1 VISYQLSAISSE
13 NQLADR
19 PPVTVLIDTYNY
31 GHFLGRAI
39 ESVMGQTYPSTSI
52 EILVVDDGSTD
63 KTAEVVEQYGDRV
76 RYIRKA
82 RGGQASAI
90 NEGFRQARGDIICL
104 LDADDYFY
112 PDKVRRVVAEFQ
124 SGPAVGLVHDRFD
137 IIDEMSQGTREVS
150 WERTWTGC
158 KVTVSKVPSQLQSLI
173 LLGHPWNSVTSAM
186 SVRKTVVQGTQQ
198 GYRRRIPSPP
208 NPPLPLRGEGGSEGT
223 IPAGSPLS
231 TSSVGRSLRGR
242 LWAGGEGIRT
252 THKGMPLQVP
262 EDVFVHSP
270 DLFLSIILPF
280 VAEVRVIE
288 SPLTAYVF
296 HGRNVGLYRP
306 SPLNRE
312 IYRRQVAYVRRY
324 VEERFGKRFVTY
336 FGRSV
341 YGPEPDA
348 EWRHKSRFGVYMAD
362 CMEISRANVEWSI
375 KLESQLRLAASLLL
389 PPKLYDGV
397 RQVRAVQRRVHLWRG

>member
-1 VISYQLSAISSE
+1 MSAISSE
-13 NQLADR
+13 NQLADH
-19 PPVTVLIDTYNY
+19 PAVTVLIDTYNY

-39 ESVMGQTYPSTSI
+39 ESVMGQTYPSSSI

-63 KTAEVVEQYGDRV
+63 NSAEVVQRYGERV

-90 NEGFRQARGDIICL
+90 NEGFRQARGDVVCL

-112 PDKVRRVVAEFQ
+112 PDKVSRVVAEFQ
-124 SGPAVGLVHDRFD
+124 SSPAVGLVHDRFD
-137 IIDEMSQGTREVS
+137 IIDEVSQRTREIS
-150 WERTWTGC
+150 WERTWTGR

-186 SVRKTVVQGTQQ
+186 SVRKTVVEGSW
-198 GYRRRIPSPP
+198 RIPSPP
-208 NPPLPLRGEGGSEGT
+208 IPKPATEGPAYRGRGEGGSEGT
-223 IPAGSPLS
+223 ITGGSPLS
-231 TSSVGRSLRGR
+231 QVGRG
-242 LWAGGEGIRT
+242 AGGEGIRT
-252 THKGMPLQVP
+252 TDGGVPLQVP

-280 VAEVRVIE
+280 VAEVRLIE

-348 EWRHKSRFGVYMAD
+348 EWQHKSRFGVYIAD
-362 CMEISRANVEWSI
+362 CKEIFKANVEWSI

-389 PPKLYDGV
+389 PAKLYDGV
-397 RQVRAVQRRVHLWRG
+397 RQVRAAQRRVHL

>member
-1 VISYQLSAISSE
+1 LSAITSE
-13 NQLADR
+13 NQPADR
-19 PPVTVLIDTYNY
+19 PLVTVLIDTYNY
-31 GHFLGRAI
+31 GHFLSRAI

-63 KTAEVVEQYGDRV
+63 HTAEVVEQYGDLV

-82 RGGQASAI
+82 RGGQASAL

-112 PDKVRRVVAEFQ
+112 PDKVRRVVAEFL
-124 SGPAVGLVHDRFD
+124 SNPVVGLVHDRFD
-137 IIDEMSQGTREVS
+137 IIDEVSQGTREVS
-150 WERTWTGC
+150 WERTWTGR
-158 KVTVSKVPSQLQSLI
+158 KVTVSKIPSQIQSLI

-186 SVRKTVVQGTQQ
+186 SIRKTMVEGSW
-198 GYRRRIPSPP
+198 RIPSPP
-208 NPPLPLRGEGGSEGT
+208 APSSRVPAQWVAERGDPTVIVPSEPPS
-223 IPAGSPLS
+223 
-231 TSSVGRSLRGR
+231 SLRGR
-242 LWAGGEGIRT
+242 GGSGGEGIRT
-252 THKGMPLQVP
+252 SPRRVPLQVP

-324 VEERFGKRFVTY
+324 IEERFGKRFVTY

-348 EWRHKSRFGVYMAD
+348 EWQHKSRFSVYMAD
-362 CMEISRANVEWSI
+362 CVEIFRANVEWRI

-389 PPKLYDGV
+389 RPKLYDGV

>member
-1 VISYQLSAISSE
+1 VSAISSE
-13 NQLADR
+13 NQLANR

-39 ESVMGQTYPSTSI
+39 ESVMGQSYPSSSI

-63 KTAEVVEQYGDRV
+63 NTAEVVQRYGERV

-124 SGPAVGLVHDRFD
+124 SGPEVGLIHDRFD
-137 IIDEMSQGTREVS
+137 IIDEVSQGMQEVS

-158 KVTVSKVPSQLQSLI
+158 KVTISKVPSQLQSLI
-173 LLGHPWNSVTSAM
+173 LLGHPWSTVTSAM
-186 SVRKTVVQGTQQ
+186 SIRKTVV
-198 GYRRRIPSPP
+198 
-208 NPPLPLRGEGGSEGT
+208 
-223 IPAGSPLS
+223 
-231 TSSVGRSLRGR
+231 
-242 LWAGGEGIRT
+242 EGIQ
-252 THKGMPLQVP
+252 QVP

-270 DLFLSIILPF
+270 DLYLSIILPF

-296 HGRNVGLYRP
+296 HGQNVGLYRP

-312 IYRRQVAYVRRY
+312 IYQRQVAYVRRY

-336 FGRSV
+336 FERSV
-341 YGPEPDA
+341 YGPETDA
-348 EWRHKSRFGVYMAD
+348 EWRHKSRFAVYMAD
-362 CMEISRANVEWSI
+362 YKQIATAKVDWSI

-389 PPKLYDGV
+389 PATLYDGV
-397 RQVRAVQRRVHLWRG
+397 RQVRAVQRRVQLWRG